1 MPEQFLA
8 QIKLKIRYLLSI
20 LLFII
25 TLIGTIMNK
34 YGVIDLDSV
43 QSLDPEYELNIT
55 NFRISK
61 NEICKN
67 YITEES
73 ISIYISHI
81 NKYQV
86 SKSLNN
92 KINYCEPFIAISLI
106 IFIYYIVKQNDN
118 VNENYIK
125 IINFSFYDCFFL
137 LIIQYFSILLYII
150 MYIKV
155 IKIFSFI
162 ETNVKNRCII
172 MLKANYII
180 KCLKQKIKIII
191 VLACYNLCCVI
202 LIIYLLKMLFILNN
216 FFNQNKTDINQELEN
231 KSREMSILIRTD
243 IQHSFVKI

>member
-1 MPEQFLA
+1 MPEQFLE
-8 QIKLKIRYLLSI
+8 QTKLKIRYLLSI
-20 LLFII
+20 LVFII

-34 YGVIDLDSV
+34 YGVIDLDKV

-61 NEICKN
+61 NEKCKD

-73 ISIYISHI
+73 IRIYISYI

-86 SKSLNN
+86 SKRLNN
-92 KINYCEPFIAISLI
+92 KINYCEPFISILLI
-106 IFIYYIVKQNDN
+106 ISIYYIVKQNDEM
-118 VNENYIK
+118 NENYIK
-125 IINFSFYDCFFL
+125 LINFSFYDCSLL
-137 LIIQYFSILLYII
+137 LIIQYFSILLYLI

-216 FFNQNKTDINQELEN
+216 FFNQNKKDINQELEN
-231 KSREMSILIRTD
+231 KRREMSILRTD
-243 IQHSFVKI
+243 TQQSFFKI